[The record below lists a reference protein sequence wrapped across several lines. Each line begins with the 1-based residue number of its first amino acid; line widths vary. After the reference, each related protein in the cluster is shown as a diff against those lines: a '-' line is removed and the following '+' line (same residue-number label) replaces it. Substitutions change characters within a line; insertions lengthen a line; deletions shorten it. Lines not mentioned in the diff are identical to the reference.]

1 MYGKCIFN
9 EMYECIFLM
18 ILLHVSH
25 VLYTNFNIQR
35 DLKPQKYSY
44 LINMKILDISSHILI
59 INESFW
65 KLEILIRCSLTVTS
79 VGCFRMPLSSLKHT
93 GPTRDTCLV
102 NALMGWVPWWTRPDR
117 TAHALPLKRG
127 KYAQCDSTLLDE
139 LSVRHII
146 WNITA
151 STDLYLYIV
160 ICLCL
165 CDLHIA
171 SVYIYGISVTLIVNF
186 ICHLDNKRL

>member
-25 VLYTNFNIQR
+25 VLYTNINIQR

-79 VGCFRMPLSSLKHT
+79 VGCFRMPSSSLKHT
-93 GPTRDTCLV
+93 GPTHDTCLV
-102 NALMGWVPWWTRPDR
+102 NALMGWVPWWTRPYR
-117 TAHALPLKRG
+117 TAHASPLKRG
-127 KYAQCDSTLLDE
+127 KHAQCDRHCETLLDE

-165 CDLHIA
+165 YELHIV
-171 SVYIYGISVTLIVNF
+171 SVYIWYLSNFDCKLKFHLSSV
-186 ICHLDNKRL
+186 

>member
-25 VLYTNFNIQR
+25 VLYSNFNIQR

-65 KLEILIRCSLTVTS
+65 KLELLIRCSLTVTS
-79 VGCFRMPLSSLKHT
+79 VGCFRMPSISLKHT

-127 KYAQCDSTLLDE
+127 KHTQCNTHSLMSFLCATLFGILLHQRTCIYISWYAC
-139 LSVRHII
+139 V
-146 WNITA
+146 
-151 STDLYLYIV
+151 YV
-160 ICLCL
+160 IC
-165 CDLHIA
+165 I
-171 SVYIYGISVTLIVNF
+171 
-186 ICHLDNKRL
+186 